1 MSDLSLLHLGHL
13 ELLSLCNSVNLILL
27 PPHVSI
33 PEGLVQLSE
42 EVLLGTDLFVIVL
55 LNAVCH
61 MLHISV
67 LAQQTDSLLG
77 LVVSYG
83 LHFIQGGHKSRL
95 SFSHQACIGSQ
106 LLELAEQI
114 SVFGRDSP
122 LALLKVAEV
131 EVHLFDLLGQVSQ
144 SCCQSPLRFL
154 SGGLE
159 GVELFLVQ
167 KYDEALKRTLLLPTS
182 SVAAL
187 TS

>member
-13 ELLSLCNSVNLILL
+13 ELLGLCNAVNLVLL

-55 LNAVCH
+55 LKAVCH

-83 LHFIQGGHKSRL
+83 LHFIQGGYKSRL
-95 SFSHQACIGSQ
+95 SLSHQAGIGGE

-114 SVFGRDSP
+114 GIFCRDSP
-122 LALLKVAEV
+122 LALLKVSQV
-131 EVHLFDLLGQVSQ
+131 QVHLFDLFGQVSQ
-144 SCCQSPLRFL
+144 RRCQGPLRFL
-154 SGGLE
+154 SGSLE
-159 GVELFLVQ
+159 WDELFW
-167 KYDEALKRTLLLPTS
+167 Y
-182 SVAAL
+182 
-187 TS
+187 